1 MSRFRLGWALSG
13 DCWRTLRSNRGLV
26 LFPLYGAVALL
37 VVVAPLAGPGAWLA
51 DRGDSVPG
59 VALIAAGI
67 YAAAFITT
75 FFGVAL
81 AAAAD
86 RALRGKPGGLGYGF
100 GVART
105 RLRAIAGWALLTATV
120 SLVIRA
126 LESRGEIAQIIG
138 RLFGGAWS
146 LVTFLALPVVAE
158 EGLGPIAALKR
169 SAGLFRERWGGQLG
183 GMASIGIKVLV
194 FGTLPSI
201 GLVVAGVAI
210 LSGSG
215 SAGLGAGA
223 ILVALGVAGFGISML
238 VGSALRQVFAVA
250 LYRYAVDGQALG
262 GFSTEALDSSVARRS

>member
-1 MSRFRLGWALSG
+1 VSRFRLGWALSG

-26 LFPLYGAVALL
+26 LFPLSGAVALL